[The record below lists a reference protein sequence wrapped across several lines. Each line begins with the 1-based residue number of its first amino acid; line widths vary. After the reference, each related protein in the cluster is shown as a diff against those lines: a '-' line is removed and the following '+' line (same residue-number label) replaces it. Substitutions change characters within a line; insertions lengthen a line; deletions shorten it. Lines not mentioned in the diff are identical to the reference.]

1 MWCLIGCYV
10 CWVKWLALF
19 LSFFERLY
27 RSHLHDEGK
36 NTNVCQLRPHNIHKV
51 LLDFWSLQKKR
62 KKKYKI
68 LFWVIKLFFK
78 VTENKNVQFIS
89 PSYLCLKV
97 TRTFS
102 GVSFFTLVQYVQ
114 QRLQCIMYTVLA
126 APLAST
132 PDSDFA
138 NLCVSQ
144 QMGANTRF
152 VKCLQRW
159 IITFPV
165 LSLSYWHDNTL
176 SY

>member
-1 MWCLIGCYV
+1 MIGSFSFF
-10 CWVKWLALF
+10 LF
-19 LSFFERLY
+19 L
-27 RSHLHDEGK
+27 
-36 NTNVCQLRPHNIHKV
+36 NVSIDLISTMKAKTRMSVSSDHTTYIKCCWTFDLFR
-51 LLDFWSLQKKR
+51 KKE

-144 QMGANTRF
+144 QMGSNTRF
-152 VKCLQRW
+152 VNCLQRW

>member
-1 MWCLIGCYV
+1 MKAKTRMSVSSDHTTYIKC
-10 CWVKWLALF
+10 CWTFDLF
-19 LSFFERLY
+19 
-27 RSHLHDEGK
+27 
-36 NTNVCQLRPHNIHKV
+36 
-51 LLDFWSLQKKR
+51 R
-62 KKKYKI
+62 KKMSKI

-78 VTENKNVQFIS
+78 VTENKNVQVTS

-144 QMGANTRF
+144 QLGIKHVICKLPAALNHH
-152 VKCLQRW
+152 
-159 IITFPV
+159 FPSFFSQLLRRQHPV
-165 LSLSYWHDNTL
+165 QLV
-176 SY
+176 